1 MVFSSAVF
9 LFVFFPLTLILYF
22 MVGRSGDEE
31 KDIAKK
37 NLILCLASLIF
48 YAWGEPVYIV
58 LMCLSIFFNYHL
70 GLDMEKHR
78 NSSRKMKA
86 LLIFGVCFNLFMLG
100 FFKYAGFIVGNI
112 NSLFGTAIEFEG
124 LPLPVGI
131 SFYTFQILSYVIDVC
146 KGQVR
151 AQTKIVN
158 FACYITMFPQLIA
171 GPIVQYSYIERQ
183 LSNRTVTID
192 NFYEGIVYFIRGLGK
207 KVLFANTIGAVYSDI
222 AAEGLSNASVVTAWI
237 CIICYTLQIYFD
249 FSGYSDMA
257 VGFGKMF
264 GFEFVQNFN
273 FPYKAISITDFWRR
287 WHISLSSWFRDY
299 VYIPLGGNRKGTP
312 RQILNLFVVWGLT
325 GLWHGASWNFVL
337 WGLYF
342 FVLLVLEKF
351 IFKKFLEKHKVIGR
365 FYLLATV
372 YFGWVFFKFTE
383 FPILGSVLKGMFCLN
398 SNPFSTYEATSF
410 ITGYIFFFIICC
422 IACTPV
428 VKFVKKLLLKASKT
442 SLPANIIYRGIDIAA
457 PVLLILLAAITLVGD
472 SYNPFLYFQF

>member
-70 GLDMEKHR
+70 GLDMESHR

-100 FFKYAGFIVGNI
+100 FFKYAGFIVSNL

-131 SFYTFQILSYVIDVC
+131 SFYTFQILSYVIDVYR
-146 KGQVR
+146 GQVR
-151 AQTKIVN
+151 AQTKIVS
-158 FACYITMFPQLIA
+158 FAAYISMFPQLIA
-171 GPIVQYSYIERQ
+171 GPIVQYSDIEKQ
-183 LSNRTVTID
+183 LSHRTVTID
-192 NFYEGIVYFIRGLGK
+192 NFYEGIIYFIKGLGK

-222 AAEGLSNASVVTAWI
+222 ISQGIGNTSVVTAWI

-257 VGFGKMF
+257 VGLGKMF

-273 FPYKAISITDFWRR
+273 FPYKAVSITDFWRR

-299 VYIPLGGNRKGTP
+299 VYIPLGGNRKGTL
-312 RQILNLFVVWGLT
+312 RTIFNIFVVWSLT
-325 GLWHGASWNFVL
+325 GLWHGAAWNFIA
-337 WGLYF
+337 WGMFYG
-342 FVLLVLEKF
+342 VLLILEKYVLKNILERVPV
-351 IFKKFLEKHKVIGR
+351 IFRHIGT
-365 FYLLATV
+365 LTV
-372 YFGWVFFKFTE
+372 VMIGWVFFSSENMTQATDFIGALIGFGNGSFIDSQAMYLLSE
-383 FPILGSVLKGMFCLN
+383 NAFPIFAMGLSAVGVFEMTSTREETRVYKALKCVVYLVI
-398 SNPFSTYEATSF
+398 F
-410 ITGYIFFFIICC
+410 ILC
-422 IACTPV
+422 IT
-428 VKFVKKLLLKASKT
+428 F
-442 SLPANIIYRGIDIAA
+442 
-457 PVLLILLAAITLVGD
+457 LV
-472 SYNPFLYFQF
+472 SETYNPFLYFRF

>member
-70 GLDMEKHR
+70 GLDMESHR

-100 FFKYAGFIVGNI
+100 FFKYAGFIVSNL

-131 SFYTFQILSYVIDVC
+131 SFYTFQILSYVIDVYR
-146 KGQVR
+146 GQVR
-151 AQTKIVN
+151 AQTKIVS
-158 FACYITMFPQLIA
+158 FAAYISMFPQLIA
-171 GPIVQYSYIERQ
+171 GPIVQYSDIEKQ
-183 LSNRTVTID
+183 LSHRTVTID
-192 NFYEGIVYFIRGLGK
+192 NFYEGIIYFIKGLGK
-207 KVLFANTIGAVYSDI
+207 KVLFANTIGSVYSDI
-222 AAEGLSNASVVTAWI
+222 ISQGIGNTSVVTAWI

-257 VGFGKMF
+257 VGLGKMF

-273 FPYKAISITDFWRR
+273 FPYKAVSITDFWRR

-299 VYIPLGGNRKGTP
+299 VYIPLGGNRKGTL
-312 RQILNLFVVWGLT
+312 RTIFNIFVVWSLT
-325 GLWHGASWNFVL
+325 GLWHGAAWNFIA
-337 WGLYF
+337 WGMFYG
-342 FVLLVLEKF
+342 VLLILEKYVLKNILERVPV
-351 IFKKFLEKHKVIGR
+351 IFRHIGT
-365 FYLLATV
+365 LIV
-372 YFGWVFFKFTE
+372 VMIGWVFFSSENMTQATDFIGALIGFGNGSFIDSQAMYLLSE
-383 FPILGSVLKGMFCLN
+383 NAFPIFAMGLSAVGVFEMISTREETRVYKALKCVVYLVI
-398 SNPFSTYEATSF
+398 F
-410 ITGYIFFFIICC
+410 ILC
-422 IACTPV
+422 IT
-428 VKFVKKLLLKASKT
+428 F
-442 SLPANIIYRGIDIAA
+442 
-457 PVLLILLAAITLVGD
+457 LV
-472 SYNPFLYFQF
+472 SETYNPFLYFRF

>member
-70 GLDMEKHR
+70 GLDMESHR

-100 FFKYAGFIVGNI
+100 FFKYAGFIVSNL

-131 SFYTFQILSYVIDVC
+131 SFYTFQILSYVIDVYR
-146 KGQVR
+146 GQVR
-151 AQTKIVN
+151 AQTKIVS
-158 FACYITMFPQLIA
+158 FAAYISMFPQLIA
-171 GPIVQYSYIERQ
+171 GPIVQYSDIEKQ
-183 LSNRTVTID
+183 LSHRTVTID
-192 NFYEGIVYFIRGLGK
+192 NFYEGIIYFIKGLGK

-222 AAEGLSNASVVTAWI
+222 ISQGIGNTSVVTAWI

-257 VGFGKMF
+257 VGLGKMF

-273 FPYKAISITDFWRR
+273 FPYKAVSITDFWRR

-299 VYIPLGGNRKGTP
+299 VYIPLGGNRKGTL
-312 RQILNLFVVWGLT
+312 RTIFNIFVVWSLT
-325 GLWHGASWNFVL
+325 GLWHGAAWNFIA
-337 WGLYF
+337 WGMFYG
-342 FVLLVLEKF
+342 VLLILEKYVLKNILERVPV
-351 IFKKFLEKHKVIGR
+351 IFRHIGT
-365 FYLLATV
+365 LIV
-372 YFGWVFFKFTE
+372 VMIGWVFFSSENMTQATDFIGALIGFGNGSFIDSQAMYLLSE
-383 FPILGSVLKGMFCLN
+383 NAFPIFAMGLSAVGVFEMISTREETRVYKALKCVVYLVI
-398 SNPFSTYEATSF
+398 F
-410 ITGYIFFFIICC
+410 ILC
-422 IACTPV
+422 IT
-428 VKFVKKLLLKASKT
+428 F
-442 SLPANIIYRGIDIAA
+442 
-457 PVLLILLAAITLVGD
+457 LV
-472 SYNPFLYFQF
+472 SETYNPFLYFRF